1 MVKAMPSEAKGDI
14 RNLPNAMAKIRKNVG
29 KAKEVLSANEEYQ
42 VCWGQTGGG
51 YDAVYLSTAY
61 PCVLAGLR

>member
-1 MVKAMPSEAKGDI
+1 MVKAMPSEARGDI

-42 VCWGQTGGG
+42 VC
-51 YDAVYLSTAY
+51 
-61 PCVLAGLR
+61 